1 MTYMNYIL
9 VTIFI
14 LALIIILFWIKKK
27 RKEKK
32 AQEGKPK
39 KLGDDIYPMW

>member
-1 MTYMNYIL
+1 MIYMNYIL

-14 LALIIILFWIKKK
+14 LALIIILFWIKKRKDRKAQK
-27 RKEKK
+27 RKS
-32 AQEGKPK
+32 K

>member
-32 AQEGKPK
+32 PQERMPK
-39 KLGDDIYPMW
+39 KLGHDIYPMW